1 MSSLLRPVG
10 HLPASV
16 YWFRRAL
23 VLVVLLVVLVV
34 LVRVIGGGGGDQ
46 QNSAATGPGQSPST
60 QPTAVPTSTPSTS
73 GGTRTPGGKT
83 SEPGRTT
90 GTAKTSEPPKD
101 VKCTGSDVKID
112 VLPASRSLAPG
123 ASLSLA
129 IQLSAVG
136 DECKA
141 TVDPTRLSLT
151 ITSGN
156 DQIWTTTHCGQ
167 AIPRATLVLAKG
179 KQSTATVLWNGRRS
193 GPGCLPGQPQAK
205 AGTYVAKAV
214 YDGRASTE
222 QAFRI
227 V

>member
-23 VLVVLLVVLVV
+23 VLVVLVVVLVV

-46 QNSAATGPGQSPST
+46 QNTAATDPAQSPST
-60 QPTAVPTSTPSTS
+60 QPTVVPTATPTRSGSTT
-73 GGTRTPGGKT
+73 TPTKT
-83 SEPGRTT
+83 SE
-90 GTAKTSEPPKD
+90 TAKTSEPPKD

-112 VLPASRSLAPG
+112 VVPAGRSLAPG
-123 ASLSLA
+123 AQLSLA

-136 DECKA
+136 NECKA
-141 TVDPTRLSLT
+141 TVDPDRLSVT

-156 DQIWTTTHCGQ
+156 DQIWSTTHCAQ

-179 KQSTATVLWNGRRS
+179 KQSTTTVLWNGRRS

-205 AGTYVAKAV
+205 PGTYVAKAV

>member
-10 HLPASV
+10 HLPAGV

-23 VLVVLLVVLVV
+23 VLVVLVVVLVV
-34 LVRVIGGGGGDQ
+34 LVRVIGGGGGDR
-46 QNSAATGPGQSPST
+46 QNSAATDPGQGPGT
-60 QPTAVPTSTPSTS
+60 QPTVVPTSTPSRST
-73 GGTRTPGGKT
+73 GTKTPGEKT
-83 SEPGRTT
+83 SES
-90 GTAKTSEPPKD
+90 SEPPKD

-112 VLPASRSLAPG
+112 VVPAARSVAPG
-123 ASLSLA
+123 AQLTFA
-129 IQLSAVG
+129 IQLSAVR

-141 TVDPTRLSLT
+141 AVDPDRLSLT
-151 ITSGN
+151 ITSGQ
-156 DQIWTTTHCGQ
+156 DQIWTTTHCAP

-179 KQSTATVLWNGRRS
+179 KQSVTNVLWNGRRS

-205 AGTYVAKAV
+205 PGTYVAKAV
-214 YDGRASTE
+214 YDGRASTA

>member
-23 VLVVLLVVLVV
+23 VLVVLVVVLVV

-46 QNSAATGPGQSPST
+46 QNTAATDPGQSPST
-60 QPTAVPTSTPSTS
+60 QPTVVPTSTPSKS
-73 GGTRTPGGKT
+73 GSTKTPSSK
-83 SEPGRTT
+83 TT

-123 ASLSLA
+123 ASLNLA

-141 TVDPTRLSLT
+141 SVDPTRLSLT
-151 ITSGN
+151 ITSGK

-179 KQSTATVLWNGRRS
+179 KQSTTTVLWNGRRS

-205 AGTYVAKAV
+205 PGTYVAKAV
-214 YDGRASTE
+214 YDGRPSTE